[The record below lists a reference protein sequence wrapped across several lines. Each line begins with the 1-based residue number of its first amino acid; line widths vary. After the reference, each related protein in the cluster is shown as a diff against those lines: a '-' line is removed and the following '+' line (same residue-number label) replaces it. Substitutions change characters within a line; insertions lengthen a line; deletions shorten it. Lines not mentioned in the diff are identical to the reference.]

1 MIEIQQLIEAG
12 IAPTQAREF
21 AAPLS
26 KACALFDI
34 TTPARR
40 AAFIAQAAH
49 ESAHFTALEESLMYR
64 SPERIQRIFPTR
76 VSTLEQ
82 AQRLVRNARA
92 LANRVYANR
101 LGNGDESSGDGWN
114 FRGRGLFQLT
124 GRGNY
129 TKAAIDLNRP
139 YVAEPYLVAR
149 PLDACLTA
157 GWYWHAHGL
166 NALADGWNVA
176 AITRRINGPAM
187 LHQAERQQLADEA
200 LRAFA

>member
-26 KACALFDI
+26 KACVLFDI
-34 TTPARR
+34 TTPARK
-40 AAFIAQAAH
+40 AAFVAQAAH
-49 ESAHFTALEESLMYR
+49 ESAHFTALEESLLYR
-64 SPERIQRIFPTR
+64 SPERIQRIFPSR
-76 VSTLEQ
+76 VPTLEQ
-82 AQRLVRNARA
+82 AQRLVRNAQA

-101 LGNGDESSGDGWN
+101 LGNGDEGTGDGWN

-129 TKAAIDLNRP
+129 TRASVDLNRP
-139 YVAEPYLVAR
+139 YVAEPHLVAR

-157 GWYWHAHGL
+157 GWYWQLHGL

-176 AITRRINGPAM
+176 DITRRINGPGM
-187 LHQAERQQLADEA
+187 VGKAERQQLADEA

>member
-1 MIEIQQLIEAG
+1 MIEIAQLMEAG

-21 AAPLS
+21 AGPLS

-34 TTPARR
+34 STPARK

-49 ESAHFTALEESLMYR
+49 ESQMFTALEESLLYR
-64 SPERIQRIFPTR
+64 SPERIQRIFPKS
-76 VSTLEQ
+76 VPTLEQ
-82 AQRLVRNARA
+82 AQRLVRNAQA

-101 LGNGDESSGDGWN
+101 LGNGDEQSGDGWN

-129 TKAAIDLNRP
+129 TRAGVDLGRP

-157 GWYWHAHGL
+157 GWYWHTHKL
-166 NALADGWNVA
+166 NELADGWNVA
-176 AITRRINGPAM
+176 AITRAINGPAM
-187 LHQAERQQLADEA
+187 LAKAERQQLAEEA

>member
-1 MIEIQQLIEAG
+1 MIEIVQLIEAG

-26 KACALFDI
+26 KACAAFGID
-34 TTPARR
+34 TQARI
-40 AAFIAQAAH
+40 AAFVAQAAH
-49 ESAHFTALEESLMYR
+49 ESAKFTRLEESLHYR
-64 SPERIQRIFPTR
+64 SPERIRAVFPSR
-76 VSTLEQ
+76 AGTLDE
-82 AQRLVRNARA
+82 ASRLVRNPRG

-101 LGNGDESSGDGWN
+101 LGNGDEGTGDGWT

-129 TKAAIDLNRP
+129 TLASVDVNRP
-139 YVAEPYLVAR
+139 YVAEPELVAR

-157 GWYWHAHGL
+157 AWYWHARGL

-176 AITRRINGPAM
+176 GITRAINGPAM
-187 LHQAERQQLADEA
+187 LGAAERQQMADEA